1 MKSLIEKIRTVPNFP
16 QNGIMFRDITTLL
29 IDPDGFKTAIDMT
42 VKKWRGLGVTKIV
55 GIDARG
61 FILGGAIAYNLG
73 VGFLP
78 VRKKGKLPP
87 ETISEEYQLEYG
99 VDTLEVL
106 QESLDSSDKVVVVDD
121 LIATGG
127 TAEATVKLIRRLR
140 AEVLGCSFI
149 INLPDLGGV
158 SKLKELGIESFS
170 LCEFKGH

>member
-1 MKSLIEKIRTVPNFP
+1 MKSLIKKIRTVPNFP
-16 QNGIMFRDITTLL
+16 KKGIMFRDITTLL
-29 IDPDGFKTAIDMT
+29 MDADGFKTAIDET
-42 VKKWRGLGVTKIV
+42 TKRWSGLGVTKIV

-87 ETISEEYQLEYG
+87 ETITEEYQLEYG
-99 VDTLEVL
+99 VDTLEIL
-106 QESLDSSDKVVVVDD
+106 QNSLDSSDRVVVVDD

-127 TAEATVKLIRRLR
+127 TAKAAVKLIKRLK
-140 AEVLGCSFI
+140 AQVLGCSFI

-158 SKLKELGIESFS
+158 SKLNELGVETFS

>member
-1 MKSLIEKIRTVPNFP
+1 MKSLIKKIRTVPNFP
-16 QNGIMFRDITTLL
+16 KNGIMFRDVTTLL
-29 IDPDGFKTAIDMT
+29 MDSDGFKTAIDET
-42 VKKWRGLGVTKIV
+42 VKRWSGLGVTKIV

-87 ETISEEYQLEYG
+87 KTISEEYQLEYG

-106 QESLDSSDKVVVVDD
+106 QNSLDSSDRVVVVDD

-127 TAEATVKLIRRLR
+127 TAEATVKLIRRLK

-158 SKLKELGIESFS
+158 SKLKELGVESFS
-170 LCEFKGH
+170 LCKFKGH

>member
-1 MKSLIEKIRTVPNFP
+1 MKSLIEKIRTVPDFP
-16 QNGIMFRDITTLL
+16 KSGIMFRDITTLL
-29 IDPDGFKTAIDMT
+29 MDSDGFKTAIDMT
-42 VKKWRGLGVTKIV
+42 VKRWSGLGITKIV

-87 ETISEEYQLEYG
+87 KTISEEYQLEYG

-106 QESLDSSDKVVVVDD
+106 ENSLDSSDSVLIVDD

-127 TAEATVKLIRRLR
+127 TAEATVKLIRRLN

-149 INLPDLGGV
+149 INLPDLLGV
-158 SKLKELGIESFS
+158 SKLNKLGVESFS

>member
-1 MKSLIEKIRTVPNFP
+1 
-16 QNGIMFRDITTLL
+16 MFRDITTLL
-29 IDPDGFKTAIDMT
+29 MDADSFKSAIDET
-42 VKKWRGLGVTKIV
+42 TKRWSGLGGTKIV

-87 ETISEEYQLEYG
+87 KTISEEYQLEYG

-106 QESLDSSDKVVVVDD
+106 ENSLDSSDRVVVVDD

-127 TAEATVKLIRRLR
+127 TAEATVKLIRRLK
-140 AEVLGCSFI
+140 AEVLGCSFV

-158 SKLKELGIESFS
+158 SKLNELGVESFS

>member
-1 MKSLIEKIRTVPNFP
+1 
-16 QNGIMFRDITTLL
+16 MFRDITTLL
-29 IDPDGFKTAIDMT
+29 MDADSFKSAIDET
-42 VKKWRGLGVTKIV
+42 TKRWSGLGVTKIV

-87 ETISEEYQLEYG
+87 KTISEEYQLEYG

-106 QESLDSSDKVVVVDD
+106 ENSLDSSDRVVVVDD

-127 TAEATVKLIRRLR
+127 TAEATVKLIRRLK
-140 AEVLGCSFI
+140 AEVLGCSFV

-158 SKLKELGIESFS
+158 SKLNELGVESFS

>member
-1 MKSLIEKIRTVPNFP
+1 
-16 QNGIMFRDITTLL
+16 MFRDITTLL
-29 IDPDGFKTAIDMT
+29 MDADSFKSAIDET
-42 VKKWRGLGVTKIV
+42 TKRWSGLGVTKIV

-87 ETISEEYQLEYG
+87 KTISEEYQLEYG

-106 QESLDSSDKVVVVDD
+106 ENSLDSSDRVVVVDD

-127 TAEATVKLIRRLR
+127 TAEATVKLIRRLK
-140 AEVLGCSFI
+140 AEVLGCSFV

-158 SKLKELGIESFS
+158 SKLKELGVESFS

>member
-1 MKSLIEKIRTVPNFP
+1 
-16 QNGIMFRDITTLL
+16 MFRDITTLL
-29 IDPDGFKTAIDMT
+29 MDADSFKSAIDET
-42 VKKWRGLGVTKIV
+42 TKRWSGLGVTKIV

-87 ETISEEYQLEYG
+87 KTISEEYQLEYG

-106 QESLDSSDKVVVVDD
+106 ENSLDSSDKVVVVDD

-127 TAEATVKLIRRLR
+127 TAEATVKLIRRLK
-140 AEVLGCSFI
+140 AEVLGCSFV

-158 SKLKELGIESFS
+158 SKLNELGVESFS

>member
-16 QNGIMFRDITTLL
+16 KDGIMFRDITTLL
-29 IDPDGFKTAIDMT
+29 IDADGFKTAIDKT
-42 VKKWRGLGVTKIV
+42 VKRWSDLGVTKIA

-87 ETISEEYQLEYG
+87 KTIGEEYQLEYG

-106 QESLDSSDKVVVVDD
+106 QNSLDSSDRVVVVDD

-127 TAEATVKLIRRLR
+127 TAEATVKLIRRLK

-158 SKLKELGIESFS
+158 SRLKELGVESFS

>member
-16 QNGIMFRDITTLL
+16 KNGIMFRDITTLL
-29 IDPDGFKTAIDMT
+29 LDSDGFKTAIDMT
-42 VKKWRGLGVTKIV
+42 VERWSGLGITKIV

-61 FILGGAIAYNLG
+61 FILGGAIAYNLR

-87 ETISEEYQLEYG
+87 KTISEEYQLEYG

-106 QESLDSSDKVVVVDD
+106 ENSLDSSDRVLIVDD

-127 TAEATVKLIRRLR
+127 TAEATVKLIRRLN

-149 INLPDLGGV
+149 INLPDLQGV
-158 SKLKELGIESFS
+158 SKLKKLGVESFS

>member
-1 MKSLIEKIRTVPNFP
+1 
-16 QNGIMFRDITTLL
+16 
-29 IDPDGFKTAIDMT
+29 AIDET
-42 VKKWRGLGVTKIV
+42 TKRWSGLGVTKIV

-87 ETISEEYQLEYG
+87 KTISEEYQLEYG

-106 QESLDSSDKVVVVDD
+106 ENSLDSSDKVVVVDD

-127 TAEATVKLIRRLR
+127 TAEATVKLIRRLK
-140 AEVLGCSFI
+140 AEVLGCSFV

-158 SKLKELGIESFS
+158 SKLNELGVESFS